1 MLNSK
6 QRAKLKSISN
16 QIGTIVTVGKNGINE
31 ELVKQVG
38 DALKAREIIKG
49 QVLPSASTSVE
60 ESANELAIKT
70 SSEVVQVIGKKFV
83 LYKNNPD
90 KNKIKI

>member
-16 QIGTIVTVGKNGINE
+16 KIDTIVTIGKNGINE

-49 QVLPSASTSVE
+49 QVLPSAPNSIEGST
-60 ESANELAIKT
+60 NELAIKT